1 MTRADLLAEA
11 LKLPIQDRVGLAAD
25 LLRTLEDEEDLR
37 DLDEARQEMSREGTI
52 PWEKA
57 KAELGLK

>member
-11 LKLPIQDRVGLAAD
+11 LKLSIQERVGLAAD
-25 LLRTLEDEEDLR
+25 ILRALEDEEDLR
-37 DLDEARQEMSREGTI
+37 DLEEARQETVREGTI

-57 KAELGLK
+57 KSELGLK